1 MTLVMTFIVYSV
13 IGWLWETFYCSLKD
27 RRFVFRGF
35 LLGPYCPVYGF
46 GVVAV
51 LLLVP
56 DSGSLLTLYF
66 NSLVIVTVIEFIGSW
81 FLERFFNMKLW
92 DYSSLPFN
100 IEGRVAVPVSLFWGI
115 GCLVLIK
122 GINPVIQNAIGD
134 FIDDTKGIGPWL
146 ILLIF
151 LTDLVST
158 FIFTVSTKKEVR
170 DLIDDSD
177 QENAAVKEFRLKQ
190 LFTNRAPRPNRQKV
204 LQFLNDHPLKW
215 RHYNLRRI
223 IKNYP
228 NIKLT
233 KRILKK

>member
-46 GVVAV
+46 GVAAV

-92 DYSSLPFN
+92 DY
-100 IEGRVAVPVSLFWGI
+100 
-115 GCLVLIK
+115 
-122 GINPVIQNAIGD
+122 
-134 FIDDTKGIGPWL
+134 
-146 ILLIF
+146 
-151 LTDLVST
+151 
-158 FIFTVSTKKEVR
+158 
-170 DLIDDSD
+170 
-177 QENAAVKEFRLKQ
+177 
-190 LFTNRAPRPNRQKV
+190 
-204 LQFLNDHPLKW
+204 
-215 RHYNLRRI
+215 
-223 IKNYP
+223 
-228 NIKLT
+228 
-233 KRILKK
+233 